1 MAADFVACHCKKC
14 DQLNCTSVND
24 WIELDS
30 GHVTYRDPN
39 YFSYLGML
47 VTGQRKPGIK
57 DFLGCFRQR
66 LNCAGCGAKIGFKCV
81 DTIRE
86 KSQYR
91 QVYSLSSELK
101 SRVESSRIVSK
112 PCFLSLLSP
121 RGHAPYFEGDR
132 DFLVLNSLVLKPV
145 VDSGPVAPLIKK
157 EGLLNAKETSSPQPD
172 PLRSRASKV
181 SNSGNH
187 VQTTDMTLDLNSTDN
202 VIAPENAI
210 SSLPDNSTSLYGG
223 PPTPFQIAFKDGE
236 ESRQL
241 ETPAIEDDQRRK
253 STAGPST
260 GSQKK
265 TACESCR
272 QRKRACKHTTNSK
285 ATTPT
290 CSMPTAAKSQ
300 TPVVDPGTVIA
311 KAPKPMITRT
321 PSAQVPMEGLPPAD
335 TELITRNIAKA
346 MSEPAKRE
354 TSDSTPTTASQALE
368 NQLSQVHTKLID
380 RDVARAGSDLVE
392 RASSNGATLPNPPAP
407 STNPQ
412 SSGIASGLGS
422 DSKALLGEQRA
433 DIDRIAAN
441 VDSLAQ
447 DMKGLKASIDYLK
460 FQQKTFAEHET
471 APSPTALAEDIHVLS
486 RQSQSLTESV
496 SHLRTKATDVEEI
509 KLELEFLR
517 QRVKYLEGTHVPVAQ
532 TATGSAQHTTS
543 ASRREEH
550 RRLNSH
556 AQSESVYVSGGLQ
569 DIPSPTLLA
578 PLSTQASASRKTS
591 AYSLP
596 QDIIE
601 IGDTCEL
608 RDSEQIYAMPP
619 SSGEDMTPEVELS
632 GIEEPRITSAAK
644 VAAQKRRRLSDSSSD
659 TRSAKKHG
667 WLPKSK
673 HTQDWT
679 TGPISLNDH
688 RTVFTSD
695 PEDDDYDP
703 KKFTQEIEDARING
717 KTSRTF
723 KKAPVRLPTPEW
735 EKPDWEGPSDAPP
748 ANSTRGK
755 MAVRRGVSGRGPLID
770 RDTVRRRSAGY
781 GNGDYVYFDSPKYWD
796 DQGPMSTPSASMP
809 DPFEKP
815 RDSQGRLIRQNGK
828 VDGRSLRHKRAREE
842 KARQAAVQQQLQM
855 TSRAD
860 KNFTE
865 GQQKQMQAMGLT
877 APSTG
882 ESFVDAA
889 ALQAARYSGAA
900 SPATPVLNQSLSAN
914 DAIEK
919 EKDGAGD
926 NNEAAP
932 SATAGATAPQPPND
946 RHAALMKQMFPWR

>member
-1 MAADFVACHCKKC
+1 
-14 DQLNCTSVND
+14 
-24 WIELDS
+24 
-30 GHVTYRDPN
+30 
-39 YFSYLGML
+39 
-47 VTGQRKPGIK
+47 
-57 DFLGCFRQR
+57 
-66 LNCAGCGAKIGFKCV
+66 
-81 DTIRE
+81 
-86 KSQYR
+86 
-91 QVYSLSSELK
+91 
-101 SRVESSRIVSK
+101 
-112 PCFLSLLSP
+112 
-121 RGHAPYFEGDR
+121 
-132 DFLVLNSLVLKPV
+132 
-145 VDSGPVAPLIKK
+145 
-157 EGLLNAKETSSPQPD
+157 
-172 PLRSRASKV
+172 
-181 SNSGNH
+181 
-187 VQTTDMTLDLNSTDN
+187 MTLDVNSTNN

-210 SSLPDNSTSLYGG
+210 PSLPGDSTSLYGG
-223 PPTPFQIAFKDGE
+223 TSTPFQISFKDGE
-236 ESRQL
+236 KSRQS
-241 ETPAIEDDQRRK
+241 ETPAIEDNQRRK

-272 QRKRACKHTTNSK
+272 QKKRACKHTTDSK
-285 ATTPT
+285 STTPK

-321 PSAQVPMEGLPPAD
+321 PSAEVPMKGAPPAV
-335 TELITRNIAKA
+335 TELVTRIVAKA
-346 MSEPAKRE
+346 MSTPTECK
-354 TSDSTPTTASQALE
+354 TSDSTPITASQASE
-368 NQLSQVHTKLID
+368 NRVPQVHTKLTD
-380 RDVARAGSDLVE
+380 RDVARAGSDLTE
-392 RASSNGATLPNPPAP
+392 HASSNGATLPNPPAP

-412 SSGIASGLGS
+412 SSGITSGITS
-422 DSKALLGEQRA
+422 ETEALLGEQRA

-441 VDSLAQ
+441 VDSLVR
-447 DMKGLKASIDYLK
+447 DMKSLKASIDYLK

-486 RQSQSLTESV
+486 RQSQNLTESV
-496 SHLRTKATDVEEI
+496 AHLQTKATDGEEI
-509 KLELEFLR
+509 KLELESLR

-532 TATGSAQHTTS
+532 TASGSAQHTTS
-543 ASRREEH
+543 ASRHEEH
-550 RRLNSH
+550 RRSNPH

-569 DIPSPTLLA
+569 EIPSPTLLGA
-578 PLSTQASASRKTS
+578 LSAQASASRNAS

-596 QDIIE
+596 PDIIE
-601 IGDTCEL
+601 IGDTWEL

-619 SSGEDMTPEVELS
+619 SPGEDTTPEVELS
-632 GIEEPRITSAAK
+632 GIEEPQITSAAK

-659 TRSAKKHG
+659 TRPAKKHG
-667 WLPKSK
+667 WPPKSK

-679 TGPISLNDH
+679 TGPASLNDH
-688 RTVFTSD
+688 QTVFTSD

-703 KKFTQEIEDARING
+703 NKLTQEIEDARING
-717 KTSRTF
+717 NPSRTF
-723 KKAPVRLPTPEW
+723 RKAPVRLPTPEW
-735 EKPDWEGPSDAPP
+735 EKPDWEGPSDAAP

-755 MAVRRGVSGRGPLID
+755 TAVRRGVSGRGPLID

-781 GNGDYVYFDSPKYWD
+781 GNGEYVYFDSPKYWD

-860 KNFTE
+860 KKFTE

-900 SPATPVLNQSLSAN
+900 SPATPVPNQSLSTS
-914 DAIEK
+914 DAIKK

-932 SATAGATAPQPPND
+932 SATAGAMAPQPPSD
-946 RHAALMKQMFPWR
+946 KHAVIMKQMFPWR